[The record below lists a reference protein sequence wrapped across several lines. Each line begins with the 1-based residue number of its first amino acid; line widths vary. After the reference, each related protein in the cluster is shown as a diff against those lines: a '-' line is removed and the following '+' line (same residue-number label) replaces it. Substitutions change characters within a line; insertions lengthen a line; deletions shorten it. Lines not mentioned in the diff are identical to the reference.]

1 MTAIDTAR
9 EDPLVGFH
17 FALEVQGTINGYFT
31 ECSGIGS
38 ENEVITSNVVN
49 EKGVEVVLKLPGR
62 LKWGDVT
69 LKRGITSSLDLWE
82 WRQMVEEGN
91 VTGARKDGSI
101 VMFNQELTEVARWNF
116 SQAWPSKITGPAP
129 KSDGNE
135 IVVEEITIVHEYI
148 KRET

>member
-116 SQAWPSKITGPAP
+116 NQAWPSKITGPAP